1 MQNDKFKEN
10 LEILKEQIDKT
21 LSNINILDNDLKEN
35 FLRNLEKI
43 RYDIFDSIEIE
54 NRYSQKQD
62 IDFINKHYEV
72 QEKDG
77 ILKITIPEVLPKYKN
92 VSNPAYKNILLNVK
106 EAVKDYQGLFQDQLT
121 FVMIIVHERQVNIDI
136 DNKYIKPII
145 DALVSSNVI
154 KDDNFSNMF
163 YAAMGRNDT
172 VKPFTE
178 VYVLD
183 GSNLLG
189 WIKAMQNM
197 F

>member
-77 ILKITIPEVLPKYKN
+77 ILKIIIPEVLPKYKN
-92 VSNPAYKNILLNVK
+92 VSNPAYKNILLNVT
-106 EAVKDYQGLFQDQLT
+106 EAVKDYEGLFQDQLT

-183 GSNLLG
+183 GSYLLG

>member
-1 MQNDKFKEN
+1 MQNKKFKEN
-10 LEILKEQIDKT
+10 LELLKEHIDKT
-21 LSNINILDNDLKEN
+21 LLNINILDNDLKEN

-54 NRYSQKQD
+54 NRYSKKQE

-72 QEKDG
+72 KEKNG
-77 ILKITIPEVLPKYKN
+77 ILKISIPEVLPKYKN
-92 VSNPAYKNILLNVK
+92 VSNPAYKNILLNVT
-106 EAVKDYQGLFQDQLT
+106 EAIKDYQGLYDDKLT

-145 DALVSSNVI
+145 DALVSAKVI
-154 KDDNFSNMF
+154 KDDNFSNLF
-163 YAAMGRNDT
+163 YAAMGKNDT
-172 VKPFTE
+172 VKPYTE

-183 GSNLLG
+183 GSYLIDWLET
-189 WIKAMQNM
+189 MQNM